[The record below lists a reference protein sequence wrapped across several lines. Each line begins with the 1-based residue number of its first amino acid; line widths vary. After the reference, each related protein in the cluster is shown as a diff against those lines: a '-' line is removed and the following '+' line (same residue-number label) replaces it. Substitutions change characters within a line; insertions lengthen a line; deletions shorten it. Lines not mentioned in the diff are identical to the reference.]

1 MENKLI
7 FSLYDKKFKKINIE
21 TVVDIINL
29 YGNKNIDGIEINSN
43 DLEYIKK
50 CAQLCKK
57 NKMMFRCHFPLVDMT
72 EIEITRYL
80 NCLNDISKELRYN
93 INIVLHSLC
102 EQDTLEEKIDATNI
116 YVDKLLKYIKKYKL
130 NLTISLENLNYRGGI
145 KRINIS
151 KIDEILT
158 NFNELAFTYD
168 IGHDLYDNKLPSNL
182 SSLQISKIN
191 NVHIHSVLNDEDHHL
206 INNKSN
212 DLNEIVLAL
221 GKLRKAEYKGPIV
234 LEYAIDYIEGNK
246 IEEKIINYTKSFEY
260 FKKEL
265 MK

>member
-1 MENKLI
+1 M
-7 FSLYDKKFKKINIE
+7 
-21 TVVDIINL
+21 
-29 YGNKNIDGIEINSN
+29 
-43 DLEYIKK
+43 
-50 CAQLCKK
+50 
-57 NKMMFRCHFPLVDMT
+57 
-72 EIEITRYL
+72 
-80 NCLNDISKELRYN
+80 
-93 INIVLHSLC
+93 
-102 EQDTLEEKIDATNI
+102 
-116 YVDKLLKYIKKYKL
+116 
-130 NLTISLENLNYRGGI
+130 
-145 KRINIS
+145 
-151 KIDEILT
+151 
-158 NFNELAFTYD
+158 
-168 IGHDLYDNKLPSNL
+168 PSNL

-265 MK
+265 IK